1 MATLTE
7 RGSTARNSDGS
18 SRSFLERSGPAIAVI
33 ALHVLIIWG
42 LVVSM
47 GIVPAPKFI
56 QPAQAVFIDDP
67 VSEPEEQI
75 KPVKPEI
82 DMAPVEEQMP
92 ELEIEEVVA
101 PPTEVA
107 MPASDNALAATPM
120 EAGPAAQEL
129 KTTNRVEPV
138 YPATSRRLGEEGTT
152 RLRVMVDE
160 NGRPRDVKVMT
171 SSGFARLDQAAIE
184 AVKRWKFVAATD
196 GSRSVASWTQVA
208 ITFQLKNA

>member
-1 MATLTE
+1 
-7 RGSTARNSDGS
+7 
-18 SRSFLERSGPAIAVI
+18 
-33 ALHVLIIWG
+33 
-42 LVVSM
+42 
-47 GIVPAPKFI
+47 
-56 QPAQAVFIDDP
+56 
-67 VSEPEEQI
+67 
-75 KPVKPEI
+75 
-82 DMAPVEEQMP
+82 
-92 ELEIEEVVA
+92 
-101 PPTEVA
+101 

-160 NGRPRDVKVMT
+160 SGRPRDVKVMT

-184 AVKRWKFVAATD
+184 AVKRWRFVAATD

>member
-1 MATLTE
+1 MATTE
-7 RGSTARNSDGS
+7 RS
-18 SRSFLERSGPAIAVI
+18 SRTFLERSGPAIAVI
-33 ALHVLIIWG
+33 GLHVLIIWG

-56 QPAQAVFIDDP
+56 APAQAVFIDEP
-67 VSEPEEQI
+67 MSEPEEEI

-82 DMAPVEEQMP
+82 DMAPLEETVP
-92 ELEIEEVVA
+92 ELQIEEIVA

-107 MPASDNALAATPM
+107 MPASENAIAANTM
-120 EAGPAAQEL
+120 EAGAAQQL

-160 NGRPRDVKVMT
+160 SGRPRDVQVQA

-184 AVKRWKFVAATD
+184 AVKRWRFVAATD
-196 GSRSVASWTQVA
+196 GTRSVSSWTQVA
-208 ITFQLKNA
+208 ITFKLQNAQ

>member
-1 MATLTE
+1 MATTE
-7 RGSTARNSDGS
+7 RS
-18 SRSFLERSGPAIAVI
+18 SRTFLERSGPAIAVI
-33 ALHVLIIWG
+33 GLHVLIIWG

-56 QPAQAVFIDDP
+56 APAQAVFIDDP
-67 VSEPEEQI
+67 VSEPEEEI

-82 DMAPVEEQMP
+82 DMTPVEETMP
-92 ELEIEEVVA
+92 QLEIEEVVA

-107 MPASDNALAATPM
+107 MPASDNALAANVM
-120 EAGPAAQEL
+120 EAGAAQQL
-129 KTTNRVEPV
+129 KTTNRVEPA

-160 NGRPRDVKVMT
+160 SGRPREVQVQA

-184 AVKRWKFVAATD
+184 AVKRWRFVAATD
-196 GSRSVASWTQVA
+196 GTRSVASWTQVA
-208 ITFQLKNA
+208 ITFKLENA